1 MEYGIS
7 EETAEL
13 GTALYLI
20 GFGIG
25 PLFFGPMS
33 EAFGR
38 SPIYFFT
45 FTAFILCQLGT
56 ALGKNPQAILIPRFW
71 AGFFGSTPLS
81 CAGGSI
87 SDMFNAYDRTYS
99 FPVFASMPFVG
110 PVM

>member
-38 SPIYFFT
+38 SPIYS
-45 FTAFILCQLGT
+45 LL
-56 ALGKNPQAILIPRFW
+56 
-71 AGFFGSTPLS
+71 SPLS
-81 CAGGSI
+81 SSA
-87 SDMFNAYDRTYS
+87 R
-99 FPVFASMPFVG
+99 
-110 PVM
+110 

>member
-1 MEYGIS
+1 V
-7 EETAEL
+7 
-13 GTALYLI
+13 
-20 GFGIG
+20 
-25 PLFFGPMS
+25 
-33 EAFGR
+33 
-38 SPIYFFT
+38 
-45 FTAFILCQLGT
+45 
-56 ALGKNPQAILIPRFW
+56 GKNPQAILIPRFW